1 MNKTT
6 EAIFRQAVDEV
17 YRKYRAEAIYEAEQK
32 VRENTKKDIA
42 KKLKGIIS
50 PEEIS
55 RVTGLSFKTIDNL

>member
-1 MNKTT
+1 MNETT

-17 YRKYRAEAIYEAEQK
+17 NRKYRAEAIYEAEQK

-55 RVTGLSFKTIDNL
+55 RVTGLSLKTIANL